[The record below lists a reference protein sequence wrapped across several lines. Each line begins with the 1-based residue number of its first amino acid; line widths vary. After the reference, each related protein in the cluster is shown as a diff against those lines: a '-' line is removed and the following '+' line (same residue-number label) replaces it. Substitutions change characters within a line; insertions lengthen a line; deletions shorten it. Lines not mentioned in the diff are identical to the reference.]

1 MNPMIIIPADTYST
15 LRESKKQEHVKTL
28 ICETY
33 IVEEITFISY
43 YFEPHLRTRINRVPR
58 NDDRGEMPL
67 SENLLLF
74 SHPRRLV
81 QKKYNEGKI
90 LDINWI

>member
-1 MNPMIIIPADTYST
+1 
-15 LRESKKQEHVKTL
+15 
-28 ICETY
+28 
-33 IVEEITFISY
+33 
-43 YFEPHLRTRINRVPR
+43 
-58 NDDRGEMPL
+58 L